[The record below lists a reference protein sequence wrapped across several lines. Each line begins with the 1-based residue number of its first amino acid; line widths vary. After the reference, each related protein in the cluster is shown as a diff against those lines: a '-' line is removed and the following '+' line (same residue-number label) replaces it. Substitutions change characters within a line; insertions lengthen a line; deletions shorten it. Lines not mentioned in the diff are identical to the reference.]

1 MGIARSEVFNF
12 TIVERN
18 DIDSP
23 EATDHRDRV
32 SDRASDLALRAVGN
46 PSVTGWKMLKTTGE
60 SHHEDQVDW
69 RESRAV
75 VRVLGGG
82 DVDSANGNL
91 SQPNERA
98 SKPRP

>member
-60 SHHEDQVDW
+60 SHPEDQLGT
-69 RESRAV
+69 RAF
-75 VRVLGGG
+75 RDRG
-82 DVDSANGNL
+82 AARRCERNL
-91 SQPNERA
+91 QPNELVARG
-98 SKPRP
+98 